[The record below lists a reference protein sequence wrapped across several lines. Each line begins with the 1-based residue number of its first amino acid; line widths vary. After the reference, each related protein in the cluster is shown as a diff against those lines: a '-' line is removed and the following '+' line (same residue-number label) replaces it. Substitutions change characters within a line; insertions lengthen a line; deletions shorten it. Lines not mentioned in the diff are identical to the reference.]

1 MKTQAT
7 PSRADLR
14 SKRDQLASEVASFA
28 TIALLNGDD
37 AIAQAMMK
45 SYLVQF
51 LEADADYCA
60 DLGLEDLSEKQRNRA
75 AQLKLTNK

>member
-1 MKTQAT
+1 MTR
-7 PSRADLR
+7 SDLR
-14 SKRDQLASEVASFA
+14 SLRDQLASDVTSFA

-37 AIAQAMMK
+37 AIAQTMLK

-60 DLGLEDLSEKQRNRA
+60 DLGLEDLAEKQRNRA
-75 AQLKLTNK
+75 SKLKFTNQ

>member
-1 MKTQAT
+1 MTR
-7 PSRADLR
+7 SDLR
-14 SKRDQLASEVASFA
+14 ARRDQLANDVAGFA
-28 TIALLNGDD
+28 AIALMDGDD
-37 AIAQAMMK
+37 AIAQSMMK

-60 DLGLEDLSEKQRNRA
+60 DLGLEDLAEKQRNRA